1 MRQKIDAGS
10 ALAALGAALLLVSLF
25 VRWFDPGGTAWQ
37 VFEVVDLVLAGIA
50 LAALMGTLARSDPAG
65 EPPRWLLG
73 VSAAALAVV
82 AVQLIDPPPSAR
94 GSDIATGAWLALAA
108 TAVMAI
114 GAGLSRSSVSII
126 VDVRQRDRRRRVP
139 AVDRR
144 ADVAAGP
151 APAPAPA
158 PELPGDVVSAPSFAD
173 DPGRTQPMS
182 ALPHEGEERA

>member
-25 VRWFDPGGTAWQ
+25 IRWFDPGGTAWQ
-37 VFEVVDLVLAGIA
+37 VFEIVDLVLAGTA
-50 LAALMGTLARSDPAG
+50 LAVLVGTFGRSDPAG

-82 AVQLIDPPPSAR
+82 AVQLIDPPPVAR
-94 GSDIATGAWLALAA
+94 GGDIATGAWLALAG

-114 GAGLSRSSVSII
+114 GAGLSRSSVSIT

-144 ADVAAGP
+144 ADAVAGP
-151 APAPAPA
+151 APSPA
-158 PELPGDVVSAPSFAD
+158 PELPGDVGSEPSFVD

-182 ALPHEGEERA
+182 ALPHEGEERV